1 MKGISLTPIKID
13 ERNITPMKTKSKKTQ
28 KKLFIAANNI
38 ADSMDDQALQLERA
52 YDSLMDTVN
61 RLKHQKATRK
71 SPSKSKPETRQ
82 PAMMPDPDLN
92 VRGLVKQELMKI
104 LQEVA

>member
-1 MKGISLTPIKID
+1 
-13 ERNITPMKTKSKKTQ
+13 MKTKSKKTQ

-61 RLKHQKATRK
+61 RLKYQKATRK
-71 SPSKSKPETRQ
+71 SPSRKKPETPQ
-82 PAMMPDPDLN
+82 PSVIPDHEVN
-92 VRGLVKQELMKI
+92 VRGLVKRELMKI